1 MNEAEVM
8 ATETEEIQMSDS
20 DFDAGWDDN
29 DSGFDSADQTVEKD
43 EAEEPVV
50 EEKEPEA
57 PDVEKQT
64 ADVEAKDG
72 TQEQLYT
79 LKNKVTGDRNVT
91 LEEMQALAQKGSD
104 YDRVQ
109 QERDQLRA
117 YKAEAEP
124 AMALVKS
131 AAARSN
137 MTVTQYLD
145 YVRKQEL
152 MLTGI
157 NEETAQAQLEIEKQR
172 AEITAIQEEQR
183 KVLAEEQRKK
193 EEEERQAEARRE
205 DINKFR
211 KSFPDVDAGKIPEE
225 VWAQVRSGLP
235 LTAAYA
241 LHKARALEAELAAE
255 RQNKEARAK
264 STGSM
269 TTAGEKAKDLY
280 DDGWYDD

>member
-1 MNEAEVM
+1 
-8 ATETEEIQMSDS
+8 
-20 DFDAGWDDN
+20 
-29 DSGFDSADQTVEKD
+29 
-43 EAEEPVV
+43 
-50 EEKEPEA
+50 
-57 PDVEKQT
+57 
-64 ADVEAKDG
+64 
-72 TQEQLYT
+72 
-79 LKNKVTGDRNVT
+79 
-91 LEEMQALAQKGSD
+91 
-104 YDRVQ
+104 
-109 QERDQLRA
+109 
-117 YKAEAEP
+117 
-124 AMALVKS
+124 MALVKS

-152 MLTGI
+152 MSTGI
-157 NEETAQAQLEIEKQR
+157 NEATAQAQLEIEKQR
-172 AEITAIQEEQR
+172 AEINAIQEEQR

-211 KSFPDVDAGKIPEE
+211 QSFPDVDAGKIPEE

>member
-1 MNEAEVM
+1 
-8 ATETEEIQMSDS
+8 
-20 DFDAGWDDN
+20 
-29 DSGFDSADQTVEKD
+29 
-43 EAEEPVV
+43 
-50 EEKEPEA
+50 
-57 PDVEKQT
+57 
-64 ADVEAKDG
+64 
-72 TQEQLYT
+72 
-79 LKNKVTGDRNVT
+79 
-91 LEEMQALAQKGSD
+91 
-104 YDRVQ
+104 
-109 QERDQLRA
+109 
-117 YKAEAEP
+117 
-124 AMALVKS
+124 MALVKA

-137 MTVTQYLD
+137 MTVPQYLE

-152 MLTGI
+152 MSTGI
-157 NEETAQAQLEIEKQR
+157 NEATAQAQVELEKQR
-172 AEITAIQEEQR
+172 AEINAIQEEQR

-211 KSFPDVDAGKIPEE
+211 QSFPDVDAGKIPEE

>member
-1 MNEAEVM
+1 MNETEVM
-8 ATETEEIQMSDS
+8 ATETEVTQMSDS
-20 DFDAGWDDN
+20 DFDAAWGDD
-29 DSGFDSADQTVEKD
+29 DTGFDSADQTVEKD
-43 EAEEPVV
+43 EVEEPVA
-50 EEKEPEA
+50 EENKPEA
-57 PDVEKQT
+57 PAVEEPPE
-64 ADVEAKDG
+64 AVEAKENK
-72 TQEQLYT
+72 TEQLYT
-79 LKNKVTGDRNVT
+79 LKNKVTGDRSVT

-124 AMALVKS
+124 AMALVKA

-137 MTVTQYLD
+137 MTVPQYLE

-152 MLTGI
+152 MSTGI
-157 NEETAQAQLEIEKQR
+157 NEATAQAQVELEKQR
-172 AEITAIQEEQR
+172 AEINAIQEEQR
-183 KVLAEEQRKK
+183 KALAEEQRKK

-211 KSFPDVDAGKIPEE
+211 QSFPDVDAGKIPEE

>member
-8 ATETEEIQMSDS
+8 ATETEVTQMSDS
-20 DFDAGWDDN
+20 DFDAAWGDD
-29 DSGFDSADQTVEKD
+29 DTGFDSADQTVEKD
-43 EAEEPVV
+43 EVEEPAAEEN
-50 EEKEPEA
+50 KPEA
-57 PDVEKQT
+57 PAVEEPPEDVEVQESKT
-64 ADVEAKDG
+64 
-72 TQEQLYT
+72 EQLYT
-79 LKNKVTGDRNVT
+79 LKNKVTGDRSVT

-117 YKAEAEP
+117 YKTEAEP
-124 AMALVKS
+124 AMALVKA

-137 MTVTQYLD
+137 MTVPQYLE

-152 MLTGI
+152 MSTGI
-157 NEETAQAQLEIEKQR
+157 NEATAQAQVELEKQR
-172 AEITAIQEEQR
+172 AEINAIQEEQR
-183 KVLAEEQRKK
+183 KALAEEQRKK
-193 EEEERQAEARRE
+193 EEEERHAEARRE

-211 KSFPDVDAGKIPEE
+211 QYFPDVDAGKIPEE
-225 VWAQVRSGLP
+225 VWAQVRSGIP

-255 RQNKEARAK
+255 RQNKSARDK
-264 STGSM
+264 SPGSM
-269 TTAGEKAKDLY
+269 TTAGEQTKDIY